1 MQKGTMNRLLALT
14 LVLLIAALSAA
25 STAAAADRPQ
35 DVQRVER
42 AVLEL
47 DRAKRSLK
55 AEIAARQADVEH
67 QLKRCKTGGKGWK
80 RVKKVRNGAQRSSYR
95 RAARLL
101 WSELHRVALDRAALD
116 VEHPIF
122 DRFLDHF
129 STPVGD
135 PVLQA
140 GIDAHRRHLAYYEAA
155 TSFSTCKTFGKLMKS
170 VRSYGTDATGDARAG
185 DVFTK
190 LTTYVTGRESSAT
203 RKHYGSRELRALN
216 AARARLIELGGNGGY
231 AAYFAFAFALRV

>member
-1 MQKGTMNRLLALT
+1 MSEKTMTRLLALT
-14 LVLLIAALSAA
+14 LITLIAGLSAA
-25 STAAAADRPQ
+25 STAAADRPA
-35 DVQRVER
+35 DVQRIER

-47 DRAKRSLK
+47 DRAKRSLTG
-55 AEIAARQADVEH
+55 EIAARQSAVDRE
-67 QLKRCKTGGKGWK
+67 LKRCKTGGKAWK
-80 RVKKVRNGAQRSSYR
+80 RIKKVRNGAQRHSYR
-95 RAARLL
+95 NGARLL

-122 DRFLDHF
+122 DRFLGHF

-135 PVLQA
+135 PLLQA

-170 VRSYGTDATGDARAG
+170 VRNYGTDATGDALAG

-190 LTTYVTGRESSAT
+190 LTSYVRNNEASAV
-203 RKHYGSRELRALN
+203 RKYYGSREVRALN
-216 AARARLIELGGNGGY
+216 AAKQQLIALGGNGGY
-231 AAYFAFAFALRV
+231 ANYFAFAFSLRV